1 MLLRKYKEEMKEEE
15 KKKEEEEEVSL
26 EGELLR
32 GPAAKVGGLVGQR
45 CAWVLTGTDSGPL
58 CTCQCL
64 GKDLLQRAL
73 R

>member
-1 MLLRKYKEEMKEEE
+1 MLLRKSKEEE

-45 CAWVLTGTDSGPL
+45 CAWALTGTGSGP
-58 CTCQCL
+58 
-64 GKDLLQRAL
+64 GRGY
-73 R
+73 

>member
-1 MLLRKYKEEMKEEE
+1 MMLLRGEKEEKK

-45 CAWVLTGTDSGPL
+45 CAWVLTGTDSGPG
-58 CTCQCL
+58 T
-64 GKDLLQRAL
+64 GY
-73 R
+73 